1 MHGDC
6 KPSQFLI
13 GDGRVYLLDLDHCG
27 VSDQAADVGT
37 FLATLRQQEIRDDLA
52 GGRPAARTSAARVR
66 CSPARTSTTAPA
78 TGTWPA
84 SSGRRRWRW
93 SARPFGPSPV
103 RPIPRWR
110 GR

>member
-6 KPSQFLI
+6 TSQFLI

-52 GGRPAARTSAARVR
+52 GRGGRPPARPRRAVR

-84 SSGRRRWRW
+84 SSGRSGRPW
-93 SARPFGPSPV
+93 SARPSGAARAPHSPM
-103 RPIPRWR
+103 W